1 MDITL
6 LVIGK
11 TTSREI
17 AALTESYVS
26 RLRHYVPFRIV
37 YIPDAKKGK
46 AADEAK
52 QKANEG
58 EMILSVLQPSDR
70 VCLLDEHGQRGN
82 VHRVFIHAPKRMA
95 SGLRRLVFVIGG
107 PYGFSKAVYDRAD
120 SLLSLSGMTFKPVEM
135 VRLFLQSRH
144 TGP

>member
-58 EMILSVLQPSDR
+58 EMILSVLQPPTMCVYSTNMAKR
-70 VCLLDEHGQRGN
+70 QR
-82 VHRVFIHAPKRMA
+82 P
-95 SGLRRLVFVIGG
+95 
-107 PYGFSKAVYDRAD
+107 
-120 SLLSLSGMTFKPVEM
+120 
-135 VRLFLQSRH
+135 
-144 TGP
+144 